1 MKKYFLNKH
10 TDKREGG
17 RENIKILVFLCF
29 IAFVIVLAFVQ
40 DLWIVL
46 LIPIIILLGVTAF
59 IIIRLFGCS
68 FCFDESKNTIILN
81 IFGNKKQSIPI
92 ERIGRVIRS
101 ENKDYRKGA
110 VTTQKSPALFS
121 NEIYAAESKDGTPYF
136 YFIADTETF
145 KFFKSHKIPI
155 FNVHEGVTIDISDR
169 Y

>member
-10 TDKREGG
+10 TDKREAV
-17 RENIKILVFLCF
+17 RENIKFLVFLCF
-29 IAFVIVLAFVQ
+29 IAFVIVLAFVL

-101 ENKDYRKGA
+101 ENKNYRKGEVA
-110 VTTQKSPALFS
+110 VYDRIYLFS
-121 NEIYAAESKDGTPYF
+121 REIFVAESKDGTKYF

-145 KFFKSHKIPI
+145 KFFKNHKIPI
-155 FNVHEGVTIDISDR
+155 FNVHEGVPIDISDR